1 MLVSATVTY
10 TDVSRPSV
18 ASDSTNA
25 TAATQAVE
33 KEASS
38 VQITLSQAGQDYLDS
53 GSSLANAS
61 MSSAQQALGR
71 LDQMIRSDHSDAKQQ
86 AEERVN
92 ILKAQMRQLM
102 QIKALLSHKELAQQ
116 LAQLAHQL
124 AAAVSQYMQS
134 GGSNA
139 ANTAV
144 GTVILS
150 SSQNGADAQTPQSDQ
165 NTTAQTEDSA
175 QAATTTT
182 DEQASSSF
190 NQSDTNSDDHQD
202 FAQTVRTLAEQIKNM
217 LQDSQKHLEKQ
228 DAQASSETSNTQ
240 STLQSAEQLVIKA

>member
-18 ASDSTNA
+18 ASDSTDTN
-25 TAATQAVE
+25 TSTQALE

-38 VQITLSQAGQDYLDS
+38 VEITLSQAGQDYLAS
-53 GSSLANAS
+53 GSSLASAS

-71 LDQMIRSDHSDAKQQ
+71 LDQLIRSDHSDAKQQ

-124 AAAVSQYMQS
+124 AAAVAQYMQS
-134 GGSNA
+134 GGSSA

-144 GTVILS
+144 GTVVLS
-150 SSQNGADAQTPQSDQ
+150 SPQNGADAQTPQSDQ
-165 NTTAQTEDSA
+165 NTTAQA
-175 QAATTTT
+175 QTASTTT
-182 DEQASSSF
+182 DEQASSSG
-190 NQSDTNSDDHQD
+190 NESDTNSDDHQG
-202 FAQTVRTLAEQIKNM
+202 FAQTVQTLAEQIKNM
-217 LQDSQKHLEKQ
+217 LQESKKHLENS
-228 DAQASSETSNTQ
+228 DTSNTQ
-240 STLQSAEQLVIKA
+240 STLQSAEQLATQV